1 MLKTEE
7 DYRKEMVESIVEEIL
22 TEVVSRPTK
31 KQPSLSKFPTLKMS
45 AYFSYLEQ

>member
-31 KQPSLSKFPTLKMS
+31 EQPSLSKFSTLKMS